1 MNDTNAGLRIV
12 NEGKFTFVR
21 NQNKLV
27 NMNLEHGARPFP
39 VLDFFNVPENL
50 ARTAAIAGA
59 RLALEWHDIHT
70 VRSKPDDFFRAL
82 AVAGIVERVP
92 GTVGKRQSIKIHGG
106 HGLGEVDYRPG
117 MWLHAD
123 LVLPFVQW
131 RARRNSPTEPTAL
144 EIFVEKALGVAAVQS
159 QAGQTP
165 EGVAVMFA
173 GEVDAATLADLT
185 KADNAMI
192 EAGESSGD
200 RAEVLRAMLKSMRGA
215 RK

>member
-1 MNDTNAGLRIV
+1 MNDTNAALRIV
-12 NEGKFTFVR
+12 NDGKFTFVR
-21 NQNKLV
+21 NQNNLV

-50 ARTAAIAGA
+50 ARTVAIAGA
-59 RLALEWHDIHT
+59 RLAPEWRDVHT
-70 VRSKPDDFFRAL
+70 ARSKPDDFFRAL
-82 AVAGIVERVP
+82 AAAGIVERVP

-131 RARRNSPTEPTAL
+131 RARRKSPTETTAL
-144 EIFVEKALGVAAVQS
+144 EVFVEKALGVAAVQS
-159 QAGQTP
+159 QAEKAP
-165 EGVAVMFA
+165 ESMAVMFA
-173 GEVDAATLADLT
+173 AEVDAATLAELT
-185 KADNAMI
+185 KADKAMI
-192 EAGESSGD
+192 QAGESSGD

>member
-1 MNDTNAGLRIV
+1 MIDSNAGLRIF
-12 NEGKFTFVR
+12 NDGKFTFVR
-21 NQNKLV
+21 NQNNLV

-50 ARTAAIAGA
+50 ARTVAIAGV
-59 RLALEWHDIHT
+59 RLAPEWRDVHT
-70 VRSKPDDFFRAL
+70 VRSKPDEFFRAL
-82 AVAGIVERVP
+82 AAAGIVERVA

-131 RARRNSPTEPTAL
+131 RARRISPTETTVL
-144 EIFVEKALGVAAVQS
+144 EVFVEKAMGVAAAQS
-159 QAGQTP
+159 QVVKAP
-165 EGVAVMFA
+165 ESMAVIFA
-173 GEVDAATLADLT
+173 AEVDATTLAELA

-192 EAGESSGD
+192 QAGESSGD

>member
-21 NQNKLV
+21 NQNNLV
-27 NMNLEHGARPFP
+27 NMNLEHGARSFP

-59 RLALEWHDIHT
+59 RLAPEWHNIHT
-70 VRSKPDDFFRAL
+70 ARSKPDDFFRAL
-82 AVAGIVERVP
+82 AAAGIVERVP

-131 RARRNSPTEPTAL
+131 RSRRKSPTETTAL
-144 EIFVEKALGVAAVQS
+144 EVFVEKALGIAAVQS
-159 QAGQTP
+159 QAGQAP

-173 GEVDAATLADLT
+173 GEVDAVTLADLT

-192 EAGESSGD
+192 KAGESSGD
-200 RAEVLRAMLKSMRGA
+200 RVEVLRAMLKSMRGA

>member
-1 MNDTNAGLRIV
+1 MIDSNAGLRIF
-12 NEGKFTFVR
+12 NDGKFTFVR
-21 NQNKLV
+21 NQNNLV

-39 VLDFFNVPENL
+39 VMDFFYAPENL
-50 ARTAAIAGA
+50 ARAAAVAGA
-59 RLALEWHDIHT
+59 RLDPEWRDVHT

-82 AVAGIVERVP
+82 AAAGIVERVP
-92 GTVGKRQSIKIHGG
+92 GTVGKRQSIKIRGG
-106 HGLGEVDYRPG
+106 HGLGEVDHRPG

-131 RARRNSPTEPTAL
+131 RARRKSPTETTAL
-144 EIFVEKALGVAAVQS
+144 EVFVEKAMGVAAVLS
-159 QAGQTP
+159 QAEKAP
-165 EGVAVMFA
+165 ESMAVMFA
-173 GEVDAATLADLT
+173 AEVDAATLAELT

-192 EAGESSGD
+192 QARESSGD